1 MGVIKIPHQC
11 VRCGSM
17 YEDGAEE
24 VLKGCSC
31 GSRFFFFVS
40 KEKLE
45 KIKTFTI
52 NLTDIERSQIEHDV
66 KDIIGEILDEK
77 TVVLD
82 LENIRILKPGQY
94 EISLIDIFKGK
105 PLVYKLEEG
114 KYIIDLASTFKST
127 NY

>member
-1 MGVIKIPHQC
+1 MPHQC

-24 VLKGCSC
+24 ILKGCSC

-40 KEKLE
+40 SEKLE
-45 KIKTFTI
+45 KIKTMTV
-52 NLTDIERSQIEHDV
+52 NLTIPEREQIEHDV
-66 KDIIGEILDEK
+66 KDMIGDILEDK
-77 TVVLD
+77 SVILD
-82 LENIRILKPGQY
+82 LENIRVLKPGQY

-114 KYIIDLASTFKST
+114 KYVIDLASTFKT
-127 NY
+127 VG

>member
-114 KYIIDLASTFKST
+114 KYIIDLASTFESLGD
-127 NY
+127 

>member
-1 MGVIKIPHQC
+1 MPHQC

-24 VLKGCSC
+24 ILKGCSC

-40 KEKLE
+40 SEKLE
-45 KIKTFTI
+45 KIKTMTV
-52 NLTDIERSQIEHDV
+52 NLTIPEREQIEHDV
-66 KDIIGEILDEK
+66 KDMIGDILEDK
-77 TVVLD
+77 SVILD
-82 LENIRILKPGQY
+82 LENIRVLKPGQY

-114 KYIIDLASTFKST
+114 KYVIDLASTFKTVNT
-127 NY
+127 NE

>member
-1 MGVIKIPHQC
+1 MPHQC

-17 YEDGAEE
+17 YEDGAAE

-45 KIKTFTI
+45 KIKSMTV
-52 NLTDIERSQIEHDV
+52 NLSENDREQIEHDV
-66 KDIIGEILDEK
+66 KDMIGEILDEK

-82 LENIRILKPGQY
+82 LENVKILKPGQY

-114 KYIIDLASTFKST
+114 KYVIDLASTFQST
-127 NY
+127 NS